1 MDFMLLF
8 KTPAVIIG
16 ISLILSFTFPSTP
29 TMLSPRFWVIYLCIL
44 VAAGVSTFLVVRN
57 NEGGDMLDGD
67 HVFAYHHINSINKN
81 LFQSYL
87 IKLISWF

>member
-16 ISLILSFTFPSTP
+16 IGLILSFAFPSTP
-29 TMLSPRFWVIYLCIL
+29 TMLLPRFWVIYLCIL

-57 NEGGDMLDGD
+57 SEGGDMLDGD
-67 HVFAYHHINSINKN
+67 PVFAYHHINSINKN